1 MKILL
6 PRPVVALWKGE
17 LRRAGRREIGGVLM
31 GEAVAPDTFRGVEA
45 SVQRA
50 GGTAT
55 SFVRDLGH
63 HGDAIGAPYRR
74 TGHD

>member
-1 MKILL
+1 
-6 PRPVVALWKGE
+6 
-17 LRRAGRREIGGVLM
+17 M

-63 HGDAIGAPYRR
+63 HGDAIRAPYRR